1 MSIIIFNDK
10 TPQPFVHQKP
20 HVLVEFN
27 RFLGKSIYLG
37 FYLFLDQGINLF
49 VFSSLKILIGIS
61 SHKTSWLCNENLPTI
76 TICFDNITKIT
87 RTSYFLNLISKEMF
101 VVVYKY
107 TGERWQKEISYQVP
121 ANQDYI
127 NSVFTI
133 LCCDN
138 NAFMNKHISHFSC
151 CCIIRVHPW

>member
-61 SHKTSWLCNENLPTI
+61 SHQTSWLCNDNLPTI

-87 RTSYFLNLISKEMF
+87 RKSYLLNLISKEMF
-101 VVVYKY
+101 VVVYRY
-107 TGERWQKEISYQVP
+107 TGWKRDTCITNVWTLTKRNIISSSCESRLYQFGV
-121 ANQDYI
+121 Y
-127 NSVFTI
+127 NS
-133 LCCDN
+133 LL
-138 NAFMNKHISHFSC
+138 
-151 CCIIRVHPW
+151 W

>member
-20 HVLVEFN
+20 HFLVEFN

-49 VFSSLKILIGIS
+49 VFSSVKILIGIS

-87 RTSYFLNLISKEMF
+87 RKSYFLNLISKEMF
-101 VVVYKY
+101 VVVYRY
-107 TGERWQKEISYQVP
+107 TRWKRDITNVWTLTKRNIISSSCESRLYQFGV
-121 ANQDYI
+121 Y
-127 NSVFTI
+127 NS
-133 LCCDN
+133 LL
-138 NAFMNKHISHFSC
+138 
-151 CCIIRVHPW
+151 W